1 MNLLILAGLGV
12 AAFIGAMYFS
22 KNAEEKTST
31 MALAAGLITLVIMA
45 YIVVKLQI
53 GVVKGEAG
61 RTTNIPIVLLMLVGI
76 PIGVYFMVYLSMN
89 PETEEVSP
97 WEGKTIS
104 EMIEQ
109 DKDIKR
115 AGILIVIAA
124 LIGLMLIWRY
134 GR

>member
-12 AAFIGAMYFS
+12 VCFVGAMYFS

-31 MALAAGLITLVIMA
+31 VAIGAAMIALIVMA
-45 YIVVKLQI
+45 YTVARLKLAVPFI
-53 GVVKGEAG
+53 
-61 RTTNIPIVLLMLVGI
+61 LLMLVGV
-76 PIGVYFMVYLSMN
+76 PLATYFAVYISMK
-89 PETEEVSP
+89 PKIEEASP

-104 EMIEQ
+104 EMIERS
-109 DKDIKR
+109 KDVRR

-134 GR
+134 GK

>member
-12 AAFIGAMYFS
+12 VAFLGVMYFS

-31 MALAAGLITLVIMA
+31 IALGAALIVWIIMA
-45 YIVVKLQI
+45 YIVAKLQI
-53 GVVKGEAG
+53 GVVKGKEG

-76 PIGVYFMVYLSMN
+76 PMGVYFAVYISMS
-89 PETEEVSP
+89 PKTEEVSP

-109 DKDIKR
+109 SRDIKR

-124 LIGLMLIWRY
+124 LVGLMLIWRY

>member
-12 AAFIGAMYFS
+12 FAFLGVMYFS

-31 MALAAGLITLVIMA
+31 IALGAALIVWIIMA
-45 YIVVKLQI
+45 YIVAKLQI
-53 GVVKGEAG
+53 GVVKGKEG

-76 PIGVYFMVYLSMN
+76 PMGVYFAVYFSMS
-89 PETEEVSP
+89 PKTEEVSP

-109 DKDIKR
+109 SKDIKR
-115 AGILIVIAA
+115 AGILVIIAT
-124 LIGLMLIWRY
+124 LVGLMLIWRY